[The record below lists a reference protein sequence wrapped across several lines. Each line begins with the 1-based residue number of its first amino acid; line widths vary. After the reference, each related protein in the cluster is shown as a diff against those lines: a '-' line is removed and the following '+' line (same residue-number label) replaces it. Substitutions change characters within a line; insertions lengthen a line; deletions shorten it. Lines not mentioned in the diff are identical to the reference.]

1 MRGKTQDTHTLY
13 MEKLRERTERERE
26 KGEGEGETY
35 TVQKHIE
42 IQSK

>member
-1 MRGKTQDTHTLY
+1 MRGKTRYTY
-13 MEKLRERTERERE
+13 MDKLRERTERER
-26 KGEGEGETY
+26 GEGEGETY